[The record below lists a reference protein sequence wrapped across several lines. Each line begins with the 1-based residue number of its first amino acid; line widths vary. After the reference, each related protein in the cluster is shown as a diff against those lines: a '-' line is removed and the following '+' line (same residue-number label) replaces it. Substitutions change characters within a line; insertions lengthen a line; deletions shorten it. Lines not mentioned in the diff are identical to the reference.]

1 MEIVESTFYALI
13 ASFAFMIVFEVRG
26 KALLAGSIGGAISQ
40 LSFMLFQLPD
50 YLPYLLPYFFSSI
63 VLTLYSEIMA
73 RVLKKPATVFLIG
86 ALFPLVPGRGIYE
99 SMVYFVD
106 GQQSLFFAKLQE
118 TLAIT
123 MTLAMGIMMVSVI
136 FRNFNLRSYFKKG
149 QEIGR
154 AHV

>member
-149 QEIGR
+149 QL
-154 AHV
+154 

>member
-1 MEIVESTFYALI
+1 MEIVQSTFYALI

-149 QEIGR
+149 Q
-154 AHV
+154 V

>member
-1 MEIVESTFYALI
+1 MEIVQSTFFALI

-149 QEIGR
+149 Q
-154 AHV
+154 V

>member
-149 QEIGR
+149 Q
-154 AHV
+154 V